1 VALLFADE
9 NFPGPVVHELREL
22 GHDVLTIQE
31 IGRASEAVPDDEVLQ
46 TAITTGRAVLTLNRR
61 HFKQLHNKSAS
72 HAGMI
77 LCQADNDFLCL
88 AARIHLAI
96 LSAGDLG
103 GLVIRVN
110 RPG

>member
-1 VALLFADE
+1 MALLFADE
-9 NFPGPVVHELREL
+9 NFPGPVVRELRAL

-31 IGRASEAVPDDEVLQ
+31 IGRASESVSDPEVLA
-46 TAITTGRAVLTLNRR
+46 TAIAAGRAVLTLNRR
-61 HFKQLHNKSAS
+61 HFKQLHAKSAA

-77 LCQADNDFLCL
+77 LCKADNNFPAL

-96 LSAGDLG
+96 LSVGDLTG
-103 GLVIRVN
+103 QVIRVN